1 MYVMGK
7 DNPYDLICRM
17 QEFNLTPQI
26 ASRITQDFLLV
37 AGANDHFMPLS
48 FSHDEIDLLTNAR
61 SFTMRIITAKE
72 LGDDHCNVSNRKL
85 MLDTFIN
92 WMEEIKKSTAE
103 LEAAIKN
110 GNKIIY

>member
-1 MYVMGK
+1 MHVFGR
-7 DNPYDLICRM
+7 DNPYDAMCRAS
-17 QEFNLTPQI
+17 EFKLTPEL
-26 ASRITQDFLLV
+26 ASKITQDYLIVL
-37 AGANDHFMPLS
+37 GANDHFMPLS
-48 FSHDEIDLLTNAR
+48 LSHDEIDLLANVR

-92 WMEEIKKSTAE
+92 WMEEIKNSTAE